1 MRQSPPSLNKF
12 LSAIGL
18 ILQAVYYVL
27 IAVYLYNFFNY
38 ADTPL
43 YDYGCWV
50 WAVIIAIPVVLA
62 YVCEGILSF
71 ARRRSVFNIIKLIL
85 AVALVPLFWFCGE
98 ASGVARFVVWNAF
111 FLAAFVVE
119 IISLFKDNF
128 KKPHDEALRSI
139 SQNDLL
145 DLRLVFLNMRAEPSF
160 AGNKAILQ
168 TILNELKQPIIGE
181 NKFRAALSELD
192 IPQSEKWQFIGQSNV
207 NPYTVIIKD
216 SSVYDTLERAIM
228 YLMKYLDDDGTDR
241 FAAAA
246 DALHNLPVMICE
258 NNYTIPKKF
267 FRNEVREFRKS
278 WDKNFLKYQL
288 VV

>member
-50 WAVIIAIPVVLA
+50 WAVIIAVPVVLA

-98 ASGVARFVVWNAF
+98 ASGVVRFVIWNAV
-111 FLAAFVVE
+111 FLAAFVIE
-119 IISLFKDNF
+119 IISLFKIPAPENSAAVVR
-128 KKPHDEALRSI
+128 EV
-139 SQNDLL
+139 SQNYMSDY
-145 DLRLVFLNMRAEPSF
+145 
-160 AGNKAILQ
+160 Q
-168 TILNELKQPIIGE
+168 TDKREL
-181 NKFRAALSELD
+181 
-192 IPQSEKWQFIGQSNV
+192 
-207 NPYTVIIKD
+207 
-216 SSVYDTLERAIM
+216 
-228 YLMKYLDDDGTDR
+228 
-241 FAAAA
+241 
-246 DALHNLPVMICE
+246 
-258 NNYTIPKKF
+258 
-267 FRNEVREFRKS
+267 
-278 WDKNFLKYQL
+278 
-288 VV
+288 

>member
-43 YDYGCWV
+43 YDYGSWV
-50 WAVIIAIPVVLA
+50 WAVIIAVPVVLA

-119 IISLFKDNF
+119 IISLFKTPAPKSD
-128 KKPHDEALRSI
+128 DAVRQEV
-139 SQNDLL
+139 SQNYLTD
-145 DLRLVFLNMRAEPSF
+145 FQAE
-160 AGNKAILQ
+160 K
-168 TILNELKQPIIGE
+168 
-181 NKFRAALSELD
+181 R
-192 IPQSEKWQFIGQSNV
+192 
-207 NPYTVIIKD
+207 
-216 SSVYDTLERAIM
+216 
-228 YLMKYLDDDGTDR
+228 
-241 FAAAA
+241 
-246 DALHNLPVMICE
+246 
-258 NNYTIPKKF
+258 
-267 FRNEVREFRKS
+267 EV
-278 WDKNFLKYQL
+278 
-288 VV
+288 